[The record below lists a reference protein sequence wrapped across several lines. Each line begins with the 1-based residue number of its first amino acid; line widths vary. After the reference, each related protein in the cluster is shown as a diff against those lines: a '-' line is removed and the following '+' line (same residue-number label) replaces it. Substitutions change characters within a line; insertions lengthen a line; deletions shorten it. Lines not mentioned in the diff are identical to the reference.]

1 MEINKLKK
9 DKVCVY
15 IESEGHKERARDM
28 LEENGEEVDKY
39 NFTKTID
46 KFTLERYL
54 MFDQYLNEW
63 YLGYGTCVE
72 ITLSE
77 LQTFLEK
84 ENE

>member
-28 LEENGEEVDKY
+28 LEENGEKVDEH
-39 NFTKTID
+39 NFTKTLD
-46 KFTLERYL
+46 NFTSERYL
-54 MFDQYLNEW
+54 MFDKDFNEW
-63 YLGYGTCVE
+63 YLGYGTHVE

-77 LQTFLEK
+77 LETFLEK